1 MKRLKK
7 LLIIFFL
14 FTMYMYI
21 LSIQSIPNNIV
32 IFEGETLGLKTIL
45 GVKADLT
52 EKGKEIEVLSSNQS
66 KKINSSRK
74 KSSKTKFI

>member
-14 FTMYMYI
+14 FTIYMYI

-32 IFEGETLGLKTIL
+32 IFEGETLRLKTIL

>member
-1 MKRLKK
+1 
-7 LLIIFFL
+7 
-14 FTMYMYI
+14 MYI

-32 IFEGETLGLKTIL
+32 IFEGETLRLKTIL

>member
-14 FTMYMYI
+14 FTIYIYI

-32 IFEGETLGLKTIL
+32 IFEGETLRLKTIL

>member
-14 FTMYMYI
+14 FTIYMYI

>member
-32 IFEGETLGLKTIL
+32 IFEGETLRLKTIL

>member
-14 FTMYMYI
+14 FTIYMYI

-32 IFEGETLGLKTIL
+32 IFEGETLRLKTIL

-74 KSSKTKFI
+74 KNSKTKFI

>member
-14 FTMYMYI
+14 FTIYMYI

-45 GVKADLT
+45 GVKADLN